1 MPIIPD
7 DVSPNDSTM
16 WCDRAVKIEP
26 GSSELLV
33 IAAIKPWTCAS
44 CTAQFGRGNLLTMD
58 DAGPLCLD
66 CADLGHLEYLPRGD
80 AALTRRAKRGSR
92 LSAVVVQWSRARQ
105 RYERQ
110 GILAEVQAIA
120 EAERE
125 CLVDSEVHERR
136 RERDARRR
144 VVEDERFVAE
154 FGDTIR
160 SRFPGCSHERAERI
174 ARHAGARSSGRI
186 GRTSAG
192 RLLTPEAV
200 RLAVIASVRHEDT
213 AYEDLLM
220 SGVPRMK
227 ARELVREDVDRVLRA
242 WLSASTR
249 P

>member
-1 MPIIPD
+1 
-7 DVSPNDSTM
+7 
-16 WCDRAVKIEP
+16 VKAEP
-26 GSSELLV
+26 GSSGLLV
-33 IAAIKPWTCAS
+33 IAAIKPWACAL
-44 CTAQFGRGNLLTMD
+44 CTAQFGPGNLLTMD

-92 LSAVVVQWSRARQ
+92 LSVVVVQWSRARQ

-110 GILAEVQAIA
+110 GILAEIEAIDQ
-120 EAERE
+120 AERE
-125 CLVDSEVHERR
+125 CLADREVRERR

-144 VVEDERFVAE
+144 VIEDDRFVAE
-154 FGDTIR
+154 LADAIG
-160 SRFPGCSHERAERI
+160 SQFPGCSPGRAQRI

-220 SGVPRMK
+220 RGVPRME
-227 ARELVREDVDRVLRA
+227 ARELVRGEVESVLRA
-242 WLSASTR
+242 WLSGSAR

>member
-1 MPIIPD
+1 
-7 DVSPNDSTM
+7 M
-16 WCDRAVKIEP
+16 WWNRAVKTEP

-33 IAAIKPWTCAS
+33 IAAIKPWACAS

-80 AALTRRAKRGSR
+80 PALTRRAKRGSR
-92 LSAVVVQWSRARQ
+92 LSAVVLQWSRARQ

-110 GILAEVQAIA
+110 GILAEVEAIA
-120 EAERE
+120 QAERE
-125 CLVDSEVHERR
+125 CLADSEVRERR

-154 FGDTIR
+154 LADTIR
-160 SRFPGCSHERAERI
+160 SRFPGCPPERAERI

-220 SGVPRMK
+220 SGVPRME
-227 ARELVREDVDRVLRA
+227 ARELVREDIDKMLRA
-242 WLSASTR
+242 WLSVSAQPEEHESRTAR
-249 P
+249 FSC

>member
-1 MPIIPD
+1 M
-7 DVSPNDSTM
+7 
-16 WCDRAVKIEP
+16 
-26 GSSELLV
+26 
-33 IAAIKPWTCAS
+33 
-44 CTAQFGRGNLLTMD
+44 
-58 DAGPLCLD
+58 
-66 CADLGHLEYLPRGD
+66 
-80 AALTRRAKRGSR
+80 
-92 LSAVVVQWSRARQ
+92 QWSRARQ

-125 CLVDSEVHERR
+125 CLVDSEVRERR

-154 FGDTIR
+154 LADAIR
-160 SRFPGCSHERAERI
+160 SGFPGCSSDRAERI